1 MRTSPNELLRKT
13 TNNMKSAAPPLLE
26 LIDVTVIRHPVRI
39 LDRLSLTI
47 PQQTHTAIL
56 GANGSGK
63 TSLLKLLMRQ
73 FYPSV
78 EDDHTGT
85 VRIMGRSDWH
95 IDELKKQLGIVTG
108 TLDQAFSAGRS
119 GRMTAVEAVLSGF
132 SGVQLVRHM
141 PTPTE
146 GMRNAARDALHSL
159 GALHLSERTLETM
172 STGERRRTLIARAL
186 VHHPSALVLDEPTTG
201 LDLVARHH
209 LLEQLQKLAEEG
221 TTLVLVSHHVEE
233 IIPAIES
240 VVLLK
245 AGRVLASGDRHGTI
259 NSQSLSDL
267 YDAPIRVDSGPHGR
281 QLAEVDWT

>member
-1 MRTSPNELLRKT
+1 MNQRTVS
-13 TNNMKSAAPPLLE
+13 TNAPPLLE
-26 LIDVTVIRHPVRI
+26 LIDVTVTRHPVRI

-47 PQQTHTAIL
+47 PQKTHTAIL

-78 EDDHTGT
+78 EDEQTGT

-95 IDELKKQLGIVTG
+95 IDQLKQQLGIVTG
-108 TLDQAFSAGRS
+108 TLDQTFSAGRP

-146 GMRNAARDALHSL
+146 AMREAAEEALVTL
-159 GALHLSERTLETM
+159 GASHLSERTLETM

-186 VHHPSALVLDEPTTG
+186 VHRPASLVLDEPTTG
-201 LDLVARHH
+201 LDIVARHH
-209 LLEQLQKLAEEG
+209 LLEQLQQIAEAG

-233 IIPAIES
+233 IIPAIHS

-245 AGRVLASGDRHGTI
+245 AGRVLAHGDRETMLT
-259 NSQSLSDL
+259 SQTLSDL
-267 YDAPIRVDSGPHGR
+267 YEAPIRVATGPHGR
-281 QLAEVDWT
+281 QLAEVDMTLARVAR